1 LATSRGSQLLERPAE
16 LWAAVAT
23 ETEEAGEFALAVT
36 EVVGLRLLTG
46 RGEPQQLTAEVHPVL
61 AAMGWSSGGQPITLD
76 QAASAFWI
84 PIRWWSIF
92 GLLDEEQ
99 PGWDPESHSQVNP
112 HTFALNRDGQ
122 SVVLA
127 FLRARAI
134 RPRHS
139 VHD

>member
-1 LATSRGSQLLERPAE
+1 
-16 LWAAVAT
+16 
-23 ETEEAGEFALAVT
+23 VT
-36 EVVGLRLLTG
+36 EVVGLRLLAA
-46 RGEPQQLTAEVHPVL
+46 RVEPQQLTAEVHPVL
-61 AAMGWSSGGQPITLD
+61 GALGWSSGGQSITLD
-76 QAASAFWI
+76 QVASAIWI
-84 PIRWWSIF
+84 PIRWWSMF

-99 PGWDPESHSQVNP
+99 PRWDPESHRQLNP

-122 SVVLA
+122 SMVLA